1 MSSKCGSADVLEALG
16 VKLELT
22 AQQAASCLEKAGI
35 CFMFAP
41 VFHPAMRYAV
51 APRREIGI
59 RTVFN
64 ILGPLT
70 NPAGAEIYL
79 LGVAAE
85 SLLEK
90 MALVLQ
96 RLNCRNAMI
105 VHSTDGLDEITL
117 SGNTMVRELKNG
129 HISSYIIG
137 PTDFGLTYNCSLEDL
152 RGGTV
157 EENAMLLRSILN
169 GQEGPYLDAA
179 LMNAAA
185 ALFVGQKVSS
195 LKHGFNLA
203 QRVIDNGQALETLQ
217 LLIDTSHSMG

>member
-22 AQQAASCLEKAGI
+22 TQQAASCLEKAGI

-117 SGNTMVRELKNG
+117 SGNTMVCELKNG

-137 PTDFGLTYNCSLEDL
+137 PTDFGLTHNCSLEDL

-179 LMNAAA
+179 LINAAA

-195 LKHGFNLA
+195 LKHGFNVA
-203 QRVIDNGQALETLQ
+203 QRVIDNGQALQTLQ
-217 LLIDTSHSMG
+217 LLIDTSHSFV